1 MAINATSAPKIRA
14 KNTQTLQHADGTT
27 SEIRWIK
34 EATAI
39 KRLRRHL
46 AKSGCSLHITRE
58 GSSAR
63 HQHGEYFIT
72 EEDGRLVD
80 DKINL
85 AAWLRAYNLLADQ
98 EMIDPPL
105 NRGWLHYV
113 ARVRTVHVDGIEARY
128 HERLTRD
135 YTTQEAARKAAER
148 IADRANL
155 ALCGYDS
162 TIRESRHDA

>member
-1 MAINATSAPKIRA
+1 MAITATSAPKIRA
-14 KNTQTLQHADGTT
+14 KNTQTRLHADGTT

-98 EMIDPPL
+98 EMIDPAL
-105 NRGWLHYV
+105 NRGWKFYIGRYE
-113 ARVRTVHVDGIEARY
+113 RVVVYGIEANYARPI
-128 HERLTRD
+128 TRTF
-135 YTTQEAARKAAER
+135 TTEGAARRAVEHLT
-148 IADRANL
+148 DREGLVICSFDA
-155 ALCGYDS
+155 S
-162 TIRESRHDA
+162 IREAT

>member
-46 AKSGCSLHITRE
+46 AKSGCTLHVTRE

-72 EEDGRLVD
+72 EEDGRQVD

-85 AAWLRAYNLLADQ
+85 ESWLRAYDLLADD
-98 EMIDPPL
+98 EKIDPPL
-105 NRGWLHYV
+105 NRGWRYYIGRTE
-113 ARVRTVHVDGIEARY
+113 RVMVDGISANYARPI
-128 HERLTRD
+128 TRT
-135 YTTQEAARKAAER
+135 YTSEAAARRAVEHLT
-148 IADRANL
+148 DREGLVICSFDA
-155 ALCGYDS
+155 S
-162 TIRESRHDA
+162 IREAP